1 MTRGLEARLARA
13 VEAVEIAIRRS
24 MEEAAEDLVQFMKQ
38 LAPVKEGDLR
48 KSIGWTWGD
57 APEGSVSVDTV
68 TSSGVQ
74 ITIYAGRGLDFPARA
89 RWVEFGTAP
98 HSVAKGGGTAAGK
111 ALFAAGGGKP
121 HPGAKAHPYF
131 YPAYRAKKAGIIR
144 RMRREIKAE
153 LKRV

>member
-1 MTRGLEARLARA
+1 MTRGLEARLNRA
-13 VEAVEIAIRRS
+13 VEAVETAIRRS

-38 LAPVKEGDLR
+38 LAPVEEGDLR

-68 TSSGVQ
+68 ISSGVK
-74 ITIYAGRGLDFPARA
+74 ITIYAGRGLDIPMRA

-98 HSVAKGGGTAAGK
+98 HSVAKGGGTKAGIAALAAGD
-111 ALFAAGGGKP
+111 GKP

-153 LKRV
+153 LKRI